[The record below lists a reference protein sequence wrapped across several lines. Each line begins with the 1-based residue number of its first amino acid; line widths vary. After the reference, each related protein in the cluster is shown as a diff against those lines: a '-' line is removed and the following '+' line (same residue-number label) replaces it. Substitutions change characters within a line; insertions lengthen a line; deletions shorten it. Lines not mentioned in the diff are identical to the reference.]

1 MDEKTKRMTNN
12 YCPKNFCP
20 TNRKPVTPVNA
31 IEMLSGLS
39 LCCSVL

>member
-12 YCPKNFCP
+12 YCPKKE
-20 TNRKPVTPVNA
+20 TANRKPVTPVNA

-39 LCCSVL
+39 PCCSVL